1 LVYENVYMVI
11 SLPTKRISVI
21 SQWKTFIRVLPT
33 RWRRKPAGIEFTSL
47 LPYADIT
54 CSELCSIVKFEF
66 DQSFYSTTNA
76 TSRLCAIHGHVSMC
90 VWCVFYCLSVTS
102 RCSIQRATDI
112 ITQNSIPHKSDIKR
126 FNWYCQTSCS
136 VVTDTPTVHPN
147 FTIAVNK
154 TRQEAQL
161 SQKDRAM
168 RRVLLVEILP
178 IASGHATVQ
187 KLLPR
192 QVLSQVSA
200 VANWPVQQ
208 NRAVDSAWRSVR

>member
-154 TRQEAQL
+154 TRSSA
-161 SQKDRAM
+161 
-168 RRVLLVEILP
+168 
-178 IASGHATVQ
+178 IAEGPRDASCTVSWNLANCQ
-187 KLLPR
+187 WPR
-192 QVLSQVSA
+192 NSA
-200 VANWPVQQ
+200 ETTSTTSPEPSISC
-208 NRAVDSAWRSVR
+208 R